1 MKRFGKILGLAL
13 GFGILAAVL
22 AYIPSRPVA
31 QAAGSAPVVVTNTTA
46 QPVPVAQSGT
56 WNVGITGTPT
66 VGLAN
71 GSTVGINNTATTP
84 VLVRDVDNAAR
95 HAIQSTLSLIVPDV
109 SDSASGTVFTVPT
122 GERLVIESVSIEA
135 DAPSGQ
141 KVRARITASLSGN
154 VFWFPPSLWRV
165 PSRCR
170 FPSLRQQ
177 LSTMSGLRTS
187 PLAFTRP
194 PARPSRSPSNANRP
208 PPAPPSPQSPSPA
221 TLWICRSA
229 GLQATQY
236 PEV

>member
-1 MKRFGKILGLAL
+1 MKEFGKILGLTL
-13 GFGILAAVL
+13 GFGILAVVL
-22 AYIPSRPVA
+22 ASIPSRPVA
-31 QAAGSAPVVVTNTTA
+31 QAAGSAPVIVTNTPA
-46 QPVPVAQSGT
+46 QAVPVSQTGT

-109 SDSASGTVFTVPT
+109 SDSASGTVFAVPA

-154 VFWFPPSLWRV
+154 VFWFPPLTLEGSFPV
-165 PSRCR
+165 PIPFTTTTVVDDVWAAHLPARIYASAGTPIT
-170 FPSLRQQ
+170 FTFERQQ
-177 LSTMSGLRTS
+177 TASG
-187 PLAFTRP
+187 PAF
-194 PARPSRSPSNANRP
+194 
-208 PPAPPSPQSPSPA
+208 A
-221 TLWICRSA
+221 TITISGYLVD
-229 GLQATQY
+229 L
-236 PEV
+236 P